1 MHTNS
6 PVVSVIMNCRNSS
19 QFLREAIDSVYSQT
33 FPDWEIIFWDNAS
46 SDASPD
52 IAQSYAKREN
62 DRRLRYFRAEEP
74 TPLGEARN
82 LAIAEARGRY
92 IAFLDCDDLWL
103 PEKLADQVALLETNP
118 KMGLVCTDTV
128 LFTGRREINR
138 MFRMAP
144 PKRGAA
150 LRELMT
156 AGWIAMSAAMI
167 RKAALDGLDEW
178 FDPAFSMAE
187 EADLFYRLAWDWELD
202 YVNLP
207 LTRWR
212 VHEHN
217 TTFKKFHQFAAET
230 RLILAKYTRLHPEFP
245 ALYPDLVE
253 LLQRRAAFQ
262 KAVALWRDGQNKA
275 ARAEIAP
282 FPASLKFRLFRLAT
296 CLPGACFDV
305 LARAYYALPRFLRK

>member
-1 MHTNS
+1 MHALL
-6 PVVSVIMNCRNSS
+6 PVVSVIMNCRNSA
-19 QFLREAIDSVYSQT
+19 QFLREAIDSVYAQT
-33 FPDWEIIFWDNAS
+33 FTDWEIIFWDNGS
-46 SDASPD
+46 TDASPD
-52 IAQSYAKREN
+52 IAQSYAKRAD
-62 DRRLRYFRAEEP
+62 DRRMRYFRAANS

-103 PEKLADQVALLETNP
+103 PEKLTDQVALLETNP
-118 KMGLVCTDTV
+118 KTGLVCTDTV
-128 LFTGRREINR
+128 LFSGKRTINR
-138 MFRMAP
+138 MFRMAA
-144 PKRGAA
+144 PKRGPA

-167 RKAALDGLDEW
+167 RKSALDGLREW

-187 EADLFYRLAWDWELD
+187 EADLFYRLAWGWELD
-202 YVNLP
+202 YVDLP

-217 TTFKKFHQFAAET
+217 TTFKKFHQFADET
-230 RLILAKYTRLHPEFP
+230 RLILEKYRKLHPEFP
-245 ALYPDLVE
+245 AKYPDLVA
-253 LLQRRAAFQ
+253 LLERRAAFQ

-275 ARAEIAP
+275 ARSEIAP
-282 FPASLKFRLFRLAT
+282 FPKSWKFHLFWLAT
-296 CLPGACFDV
+296 YLPGACFDV